1 MDVLKFLQEGNRVP
15 NPDYNP
21 KTKKGALQPPFLVNT
36 DTEGGSTTGLTSQF
50 TEGLSY
56 RNAPIN
62 LHPKDYAP
70 YDVYVNNFDDEETLN
85 LERAKNQS
93 NIGQAVYALGRT
105 LNTITVGTVV
115 GTADLAAILV
125 DALDKDG
132 LNYERPEVI
141 QALSDFKD
149 AIDARMPLYRE
160 NPDKAFDVADMAWW
174 AEMAP
179 NIATSLTL
187 MVPAAGV
194 TKGLSAVGKLLNLSK
209 NDTKA
214 ANLVNT
220 GQKTRDV
227 IATGG
232 KLLTQGAT
240 MRLLENYQEA
250 IGTKENAKEYALG
263 ELQNMTPEQRI
274 EFNKNNPQ
282 YAEMDDNSIAEDI
295 ATNAADVTFNT
306 DWWNIGFDV
315 FQLYGL
321 RKLASAPL
329 AVGKSA
335 NLRNLNEAVTRRFG
349 MTAAEA
355 ADDAARVVTRL
366 DKAKQVMSNLGYDI
380 LHGVRNEWTEGV
392 EEAVNYVASEK
403 GMELARYVFDKDTP
417 IKDFTDYLTDPH
429 MWESAFWGV
438 LGGVVFSAGAESIGG
453 LYNRKFNKEFV
464 SAEKQRENEINNREL
479 IAQQYQ
485 QQIKKI
491 NEDNVNP
498 FATDENG
505 NNPVIANNSE
515 KEFLLEVAR
524 KQYTSQ
530 LVMNAVDVG
539 NVDFLEAYLNSDAVR
554 KGYKERFGLTEQ
566 QAAQFQQ
573 DAITDVAAAK
583 KDYVTMVNRA
593 MKNGANFNIAQIIA
607 RQHLNRKNNEHYR
620 KQMLTAYENLYN
632 EEVANAGHI
641 TPEYEQAIE
650 QDVYENQ
657 LLTLRNQLVNLRL
670 SEDNSSNQ
678 ELIADVQA
686 KIKYLED
693 NPPIGFTEQTDDSV
707 AKKAKE
713 FRDLYSNEYDI
724 TYNLYNRRLSNAI
737 EENTVKDD
745 DKSLKKQIKHYNE
758 FFDKAR
764 KDIVDGAFK
773 DLERLYDKYGDNIF
787 DSNNLSEEDA
797 RTYDK
802 VKTVFT
808 ASDINNDEMY
818 AYIDGLRRLKEIQD
832 QHDAFKEPE
841 QEPGGTNLSEA
852 VNADAAQSSTG
863 QVNDTASE
871 PSAAPVSAPIDNAAN
886 PANQADNDGQANK
899 ADTTEQP
906 PVEDGNTDKPA
917 DKPTQTVYDDVAV
930 HDFLLEWF
938 GTNIE
943 NPETLTAD
951 DVQTAYSSFITAAKS
966 AGITKED
973 ADVAWNNL
981 VGAIYGDYVVR
992 QQGILTSALD
1002 DNDKIMLRRALFAL
1016 INRRRGNRSA
1026 VQTIIEQFVD
1036 KTNPNTKEKFGFE
1049 INDKTYFNIED
1060 LVAHIYN
1067 IAGTD
1072 IVAEFLFDEVAKYL
1086 QSPINQKFVATDDP
1100 SVYRLSREQKANRI
1114 YKHAENRLALLSTSN
1129 QNTINV
1135 DETISNEER
1144 YTAVVNLNPGDK
1156 LVANISKDK
1165 SRLYFINPKT
1175 HGVVGYM
1182 GIPRYDDRTGT
1193 LSHVNY
1199 GWKYNVIINDDGS
1212 VDSDFKDYV
1221 FDIIN
1226 NNPTL
1231 ANELFLLNQR
1241 ILELNY
1247 AGLNPVEDAGIQKEI
1262 ARLYPLIENNNISV
1276 GVKTDDDVYNHVK
1289 HLSDIIGT
1297 AFAHPSEIKD
1307 SVEDWFL
1314 KIGSSYAQTYA
1325 YANSEVQGDFVVGKV
1340 NRGNILLTDEN
1351 SQEVLDAVDDYS
1363 EDKVKL
1369 ATVTQKGL
1377 FQVNDEDGLRKANK
1391 KDEYIGTSFLF
1402 IPDGHGGY
1410 DMAQIAKPLFA
1421 DISNDKID
1429 SIKAG
1434 VRGEI
1439 AAWIHGFLTNKITL
1453 DDVAKY
1459 AGELLGKTGL
1469 FNGVDFFHNTKQG
1482 FVSFYFYT
1490 EGRDHAGNRTT
1501 HKHYLF
1507 TLNEA
1512 SGQYGRNVAFNTDI
1526 ANRGNRSIEAADIK
1540 QTYAYVS
1547 SFNQANTNQDLLED
1561 IDIFINN
1568 AFISVPF
1575 KMAADKTKREIAG
1588 RYVGKKDGKVY
1599 INVGSYKT
1607 EYNNYQEFLVNNGL
1621 IRTKLTK
1628 DANGNNYSHN
1638 KYVAVNTIFNP
1649 AIANNNPATAK
1660 KLTNKLDPVVFTN
1673 LINEGNT
1680 IIDTYRT
1687 ILDGNENALKILDAI
1702 DNLDFLPILAE
1713 IDNNLADAQGNT
1725 AYAAYNP
1732 DTNSIIVNV
1741 DEFSKNSIF
1750 WGITRLVHESL
1761 HQNINNKYTRTE
1773 VLNKLRPIYEAY
1785 KKYVE
1790 ENHPNDT
1797 SYTKYINIRA
1807 DESTNL
1813 EEFIVESLTNGEL
1826 IEHLNNISADGTPL
1840 NKTENKSLLRQLL
1853 DIIIDILGIEVNK
1866 DSLLERELELLN
1878 SIHPKPDNIIT
1889 TANTAPLK
1897 YDIDLSEQGSNNPEF
1912 YGNDEFTNSDNG
1924 SIDDNTVFSA
1934 VSDNY
1939 TAQNLS
1945 DFVNGMPTPL
1955 QPAMR
1960 SALLRGELYMT
1971 CR

>member
-1 MDVLKFLQEGNRVP
+1 
-15 NPDYNP
+15 
-21 KTKKGALQPPFLVNT
+21 
-36 DTEGGSTTGLTSQF
+36 
-50 TEGLSY
+50 
-56 RNAPIN
+56 
-62 LHPKDYAP
+62 
-70 YDVYVNNFDDEETLN
+70 
-85 LERAKNQS
+85 
-93 NIGQAVYALGRT
+93 
-105 LNTITVGTVV
+105 
-115 GTADLAAILV
+115 
-125 DALDKDG
+125 
-132 LNYERPEVI
+132 
-141 QALSDFKD
+141 
-149 AIDARMPLYRE
+149 
-160 NPDKAFDVADMAWW
+160 
-174 AEMAP
+174 
-179 NIATSLTL
+179 
-187 MVPAAGV
+187 
-194 TKGLSAVGKLLNLSK
+194 
-209 NDTKA
+209 
-214 ANLVNT
+214 
-220 GQKTRDV
+220 
-227 IATGG
+227 
-232 KLLTQGAT
+232 

-250 IGTKENAKEYALG
+250 IGTKENAKEYALS

-306 DWWNIGFDV
+306 DWWNVGFDV

-321 RKLASAPL
+321 RKLAGSPL

-335 NLRNLNEAVTRRFG
+335 NLRNLNEVAIRRFG

-366 DKAKQVMSNLGYDI
+366 DKAKQVMSNLGYNT
-380 LHGVRNEWTEGV
+380 LHGVRTEWTEGV

-417 IKDFTDYLTDPH
+417 IKDFNDYLTDPH

-438 LGGVVFSAGAESIGG
+438 LGGVVFSAGAQSVVE

-479 IAQQYQ
+479 VAQQYQ

-505 NNPVIANNSE
+505 NNPVISNNAE

-554 KGYKERFGLTEQ
+554 RGYKERFGLTEE
-566 QAAQFQQ
+566 QATQFQQ
-573 DAITDVAAAK
+573 DAIADVAAAK

-607 RQHLNRKNNEHYR
+607 RQHLNRKNAEHYR

-670 SEDNSSNQ
+670 SKDNSSNQ

-724 TYNLYNRRLSNAI
+724 VYNLYNRRLNNAI

-745 DKSLKKQIKHYNE
+745 DKSLKKQIKHYNK

-764 KDIVDGAFK
+764 KDIIDGAFK

-802 VKTVFT
+802 VKSVFT
-808 ASDINNDEMY
+808 ASDINNDEIY

-832 QHDAFKEPE
+832 QHDAFNEPE
-841 QEPGGTNLSEA
+841 QEPGGTNLDEA
-852 VNADAAQSSTG
+852 VNADAAQPSTG
-863 QVNDTASE
+863 QVNGTAPES
-871 PSAAPVSAPIDNAAN
+871 SAAPVSAPIDNAAN
-886 PANQADNDGQANK
+886 PTNPVDNANPANQ

-917 DKPTQTVYDDVAV
+917 NKPVQTVYDDVAI

-951 DVQTAYSSFITAAKS
+951 DIQTAYSSFIAAAKS

-1036 KTNPNTKEKFGFE
+1036 KTNPNTKEKFGFD

-1100 SVYRLSREQKANRI
+1100 SIYRLSREQKANRI
-1114 YKHAENRLALLSTSN
+1114 YKHAENRLSLLSTSN

-1135 DETISNEER
+1135 DDTINNEER

-1199 GWKYNVIINDDGS
+1199 GWRYNVIINDDGS
-1212 VDSDFKDYV
+1212 VDSNFKDYV

-1231 ANELFLLNQR
+1231 ANELFLFNQR
-1241 ILELNY
+1241 ILELSY
-1247 AGLNPVEDAGIQKEI
+1247 SGLNPVEDAEVQKEI

-1276 GVKTDDDVYNHVK
+1276 GVKSEDDIYNHVK
-1289 HLSDIIGT
+1289 HLADIIGT
-1297 AFAHPSEIKD
+1297 AFVHPSEIKD

-1325 YANSEVQGDFVVGKV
+1325 YANGEVQGDFVVGKV
-1340 NRGNILLTDEN
+1340 NRGTILLTDEA
-1351 SQEVLDAVDDYS
+1351 SQEVLDAVDEYG

-1369 ATVTQKGL
+1369 ATVTQRGL
-1377 FQVNDEDGLRKANK
+1377 FQVNDEDGLRTARDKEK
-1391 KDEYIGTSFLF
+1391 FIGTSFLF

-1429 SIKAG
+1429 GIKAG
-1434 VRGEI
+1434 MRGEI
-1439 AAWIHGFLTNKITL
+1439 AAWIHGFLSNKISL

-1459 AGELLGKTGL
+1459 AGELFGKTGL
-1469 FNGVDFFHNTKQG
+1469 FNGVDFFYNAKQG
-1482 FVSFYFYT
+1482 FISFYFYT
-1490 EGRDHAGNRTT
+1490 EGRDDVGKRTT
-1501 HKHYLF
+1501 NKHYLF

-1512 SGQYGRNVAFNTDI
+1512 SGRYGRNVAFNTDI
-1526 ANRGNRSIEAADIK
+1526 ANRSNRSVEAANTK

-1547 SFNQANTNQDLLED
+1547 SFNQANNNQDLLED

-1568 AFISVPF
+1568 SFISVPF

-1588 RYVGKKDGKVY
+1588 RYVGKKMVKF
-1599 INVGSYKT
+1599 ILM
-1607 EYNNYQEFLVNNGL
+1607 LVL
-1621 IRTKLTK
+1621 IKL
-1628 DANGNNYSHN
+1628 N
-1638 KYVAVNTIFNP
+1638 
-1649 AIANNNPATAK
+1649 
-1660 KLTNKLDPVVFTN
+1660 
-1673 LINEGNT
+1673 
-1680 IIDTYRT
+1680 
-1687 ILDGNENALKILDAI
+1687 
-1702 DNLDFLPILAE
+1702 
-1713 IDNNLADAQGNT
+1713 
-1725 AYAAYNP
+1725 
-1732 DTNSIIVNV
+1732 IIVIKS
-1741 DEFSKNSIF
+1741 F
-1750 WGITRLVHESL
+1750 L
-1761 HQNINNKYTRTE
+1761 
-1773 VLNKLRPIYEAY
+1773 
-1785 KKYVE
+1785 
-1790 ENHPNDT
+1790 
-1797 SYTKYINIRA
+1797 
-1807 DESTNL
+1807 
-1813 EEFIVESLTNGEL
+1813 L
-1826 IEHLNNISADGTPL
+1826 IM
-1840 NKTENKSLLRQLL
+1840 
-1853 DIIIDILGIEVNK
+1853 V
-1866 DSLLERELELLN
+1866 
-1878 SIHPKPDNIIT
+1878 
-1889 TANTAPLK
+1889 
-1897 YDIDLSEQGSNNPEF
+1897 
-1912 YGNDEFTNSDNG
+1912 
-1924 SIDDNTVFSA
+1924 
-1934 VSDNY
+1934 
-1939 TAQNLS
+1939 
-1945 DFVNGMPTPL
+1945 
-1955 QPAMR
+1955 
-1960 SALLRGELYMT
+1960 
-1971 CR
+1971 